1 MFLTD
6 VAQTHWLFN
15 FVIAEITPI
24 CFNNIG
30 YRTYIIYAVT
40 GAFVLPTVY
49 FLFPE
54 TSGRSLE
61 EISWIFER
69 PRHWWLV
76 PRAAAAAGLQQLAPL
91 REAEDDD
98 LKAEAIHV
106 P

>member
-1 MFLTD
+1 M
-6 VAQTHWLFN
+6 
-15 FVIAEITPI
+15 
-24 CFNNIG
+24 
-30 YRTYIIYAVT
+30 T

-54 TSGRSLE
+54 TSGQSLE

-76 PRAAAAAGLQQLAPL
+76 PRAARQQVAPL